1 MPRSTST
8 AMSEELDAAA
18 AKKKQQDKGGQT
30 YGPTF

>member
-1 MPRSTST
+1 VLDKNT

-18 AKKKQQDKGGQT
+18 AKKKKTQDKGGQT